1 MDITVT
7 HQADE
12 ATVAVSGPL
21 NANTATALEA
31 ALDGAFDGAASV
43 AFDFSDLD
51 YISSAGLRVLMV
63 AYKRATAGGGTIRV
77 ANACEEVREV
87 FEITGFSDLF
97 EIA

>member
-1 MDITVT
+1 
-7 HQADE
+7 
-12 ATVAVSGPL
+12 
-21 NANTATALEA
+21 
-31 ALDGAFDGAASV
+31 
-43 AFDFSDLD
+43 
-51 YISSAGLRVLMV
+51 MV